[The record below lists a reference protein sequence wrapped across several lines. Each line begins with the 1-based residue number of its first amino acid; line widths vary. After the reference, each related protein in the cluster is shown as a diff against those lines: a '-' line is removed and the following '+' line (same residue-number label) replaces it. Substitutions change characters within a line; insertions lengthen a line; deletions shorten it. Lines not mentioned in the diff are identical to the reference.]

1 MDEIIYNFQEEIKR
15 LTNTP
20 SATGFM
26 NNDTMVPS
34 YIKID
39 DPSSNSDS
47 SSYIRPIR
55 SAAVPSIPKW
65 DQIDRERII
74 KSKLTGAE
82 LELLNFTT
90 FSSDM
95 KTIQEYVNIIQKLI
109 DNGVFDVTPMPA
121 PIMGPIT
128 APIGCAPA
136 GLGCDK
142 RKSDESTED
151 ETAHTGAVGFD
162 NGHTCDKR
170 EAEEDTEESSMIDD
184 EIIKPK
190 SEEEN
195 TDDDSDNDDDNG
207 ITMAIGGYD
216 GKIIVERIDNNINVS
231 FNDMKNID
239 ESVINKAVEM
249 INELKK

>member
-1 MDEIIYNFQEEIKR
+1 MDEIIYNFQKEIKR

-39 DPSSNSDS
+39 DPSSNSDR

-65 DQIDRERII
+65 NQINRERII

-136 GLGCDK
+136 GLG
-142 RKSDESTED
+142 
-151 ETAHTGAVGFD
+151 
-162 NGHTCDKR
+162 CDKR